1 MRYTITFSAR
11 LYADLTKHLNAS
23 RTEAAAYLL
32 CRRSISDQEIRLLP
46 KKFIPVLD
54 KEIISSSRTH
64 MSIQSASFRAAM
76 KEADALKC
84 SFLFVHS
91 HPDGPNGHSPQDDKE
106 EATLFRTAYNR
117 ISNSGPHG
125 SIVITG
131 AGDVTGRVWLPD
143 GSTAEIALTR
153 ILGNKFRFL
162 HRGSAEV
169 LANHFDRHVRAFGP
183 DLQPVLS
190 RLHVGII
197 GAGGTGSSV
206 AEQLIRLGIGELTV
220 VDGGS
225 LEGTNVTRG
234 YGSGISDVG
243 TKKAVITG
251 RLAKK
256 VGLGTEVRVLTKNC
270 THLSTLK
277 SLRDCDLIF
286 GCTDDQW
293 GRALLNRLAIYYL
306 IPVFDMGVKIDS
318 KDGQITSIQGRVTTL
333 LPGMAC
339 LSCRGRISAEQVR
352 QESLSAVSPNEAD
365 SLRKEGYIPALEGP
379 AASMIAFTTS
389 IAATAVIELLHR
401 LTQLGGVDRTAT
413 EVLQL
418 FDQSRMRTNSTPP
431 QSESCIC
438 SEETFVARGDCEPLL
453 DSTWRPE

>member
-1 MRYTITFSAR
+1 MKHTITFSER
-11 LYADLTKHLNAS
+11 LYADLTNHLNAS
-23 RTEAAAYLL
+23 KTEAAAYLL
-32 CRRSISDQEIRLLP
+32 CRRSIMDQETRLLP

-54 KEIISSSRTH
+54 RDIISSSRTH

-76 KEADALKC
+76 KEANALKC
-84 SFLFVHS
+84 SFVFVHS

-106 EATLFRTAYNR
+106 EASLFRTAYNR
-117 ISNSGPHG
+117 ISTPGPHG

-131 AGDVTGRVWLPD
+131 TGDVAGRVWLPN
-143 GSTAEIALTR
+143 GTTADIILTR

-162 HRGSAEV
+162 HRGSAEA
-169 LANHFDRHVRAFGP
+169 LASRYDRHVRAFGP

-190 RLHVGII
+190 KLHVGII

-206 AEQLIRLGIGELTV
+206 AEQLIRLGVGKLTV

-225 LEGTNVTRG
+225 LEDTNVTRG
-234 YGSGISDVG
+234 YGSGISDIG
-243 TKKAVITG
+243 TAKAEITS
-251 RLAKK
+251 RLAERI
-256 VGLGTEVRVLTKNC
+256 GLGTEIRVLTKNC
-270 THLSTLK
+270 TYLSTLK
-277 SLRDCDLIF
+277 ALRDCDLIF

-318 KDGQITSIQGRVTTL
+318 KEGQIASIQGRVTTL

-339 LSCRGRISAEQVR
+339 LFCRGRISAEQVR
-352 QESLSAVSPNEAD
+352 QESLSAVSPEEAE
-365 SLRKEGYIPALEGP
+365 SLRKEGYIPELEGP

-389 IAATAVIELLHR
+389 IAAAAVIELLHR

-431 QSESCIC
+431 QSDACIC
-438 SEETFVARGDCEPLL
+438 SEETFAARGDCEPLL